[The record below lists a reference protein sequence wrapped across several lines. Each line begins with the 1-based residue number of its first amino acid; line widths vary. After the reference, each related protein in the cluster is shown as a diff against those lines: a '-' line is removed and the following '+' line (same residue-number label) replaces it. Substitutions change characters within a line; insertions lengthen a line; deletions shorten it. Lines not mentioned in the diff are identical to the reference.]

1 VQRKGRERRKEIQ
14 EHPLAAGIL
23 PEMRLSDVFQERP
36 TGLGSFGQLVRLAV
50 AVVASWLIARA
61 VSESSLSIF
70 APITTLFVFS
80 TSPWSA
86 LGLSVQRIVSTG
98 LGVFV
103 ASLWVNWAGVVWW
116 SILIALLV
124 SLFAARALPMSIGGQ
139 YQIPVA
145 VIFVLA
151 IGPGSLEQD
160 VWRVLDVAIGGTIGL
175 LAVYLPPPR
184 PKPEKFESAMQDYR
198 DNILDRLRD
207 IGVECGS
214 WTEPLKDGEQ
224 HKFLA
229 PTRELRGLAEKCRE
243 ELVALAQATQFN
255 PRGRTVRPELIE
267 DAVRLRRLSGIGVQ
281 VRGLAGAAHRLY
293 DQPGLPPALSPEL
306 FGSLM
311 FSLADVGE
319 EVLGQPGTP
328 VRTQD
333 PEQSAR
339 AVLTLDRQLRQVADT
354 AVVPAGTGASLE
366 SLSLLGRLTLLVAQ
380 LQSFGEEATEDDDE

>member
-1 VQRKGRERRKEIQ
+1 MSRKVKPESN
-14 EHPLAAGIL
+14 PLAEGLL

-36 TGLGSFGQLVRLAV
+36 SGLGSFSQLVRLAI

-61 VSESSLSIF
+61 ISDSTLSIF

-98 LGVFV
+98 LGVLA
-103 ASLWVNWAGVVWW
+103 ASLWVNWVGVVWW

-151 IGPGSLEQD
+151 IGPGSIEQD
-160 VWRVLDVAIGGTIGL
+160 VWRVLDVAIGGTLGL

-184 PKPEKFESAMQDYR
+184 PKPEKFEAAMQEYR
-198 DNILDRLRD
+198 DDILQRLRD
-207 IGVECGS
+207 IGAECGS
-214 WTEPLKDGEQ
+214 WNEPLKDGEQ
-224 HKFLA
+224 HHFMA
-229 PTRELRGLAEKCRE
+229 PTRELRGRAEKARE
-243 ELVALAQATQFN
+243 ELVALAQTVQFN
-255 PRGRTVRPELIE
+255 PRGRAVRTELVE
-267 DAVRLRRLSGIGVQ
+267 DAVRLRRLAGIGVQ

-293 DQPGLPPALSPEL
+293 DRSGLPPALSPEL
-306 FGSLM
+306 FGTLM
-311 FSLADVGE
+311 DGLADVGE
-319 EVLGQPGTP
+319 EVLGAPGSP

-333 PEQSAR
+333 PER
-339 AVLTLDRQLRQVADT
+339 AEHAVRKLDHVLRRVADA
-354 AVVPAGTGASLE
+354 AVVPEGTGASLE
-366 SLSLLGRLTLLVAQ
+366 SLSLLGRLALLLAQ
-380 LQSFGEEATEDDDE
+380 LRSFGVEATEDDDD